1 MILIRQT
8 NEFNKWLKNLKDRT
22 ARARIADRLGRLELG
37 TFGDY
42 KSLGD
47 GLIEFLI
54 PYGPGYRLYFSRQ
67 GDTIVVL
74 LAGGDKSSQTRDIGK
89 ARNILKGLSK

>member
-22 ARARIADRLGRLELG
+22 TRARIADRLGRLELG

-47 GLIEFLI
+47 GLFEFRI
-54 PYGPGYRLYFSRQ
+54 PYGPGHRLYFSRQ

-89 ARNILKGLSK
+89 ARKILKGLSK